1 MSKNI
6 SDFKEKFVLLS
17 KSIDVRPSET
27 STIFLGNP
35 RESGVKQIS
44 DVYFTPGQ
52 LEYFFY
58 LLTK

>member
-6 SDFKEKFVLLS
+6 LDFKEKFVLLS

-35 RESGVKQIS
+35 RESCVQQIR